1 MFLYDASQ
9 VREADRKAMED
20 LLVPGC
26 ILMENAA
33 RSAAEHIIR
42 FHGKFSRVVI
52 ACGGGNNGGDGLALA
67 RQLLLHEIKPK
78 ILMATNQ
85 DNLAESTAEQLSILR
100 RSGIHTENTEDLSDE
115 AIMQILESA
124 EVLIDGLLGTGAR
137 GAPRG
142 EIERVI
148 SLFNSSRK
156 PVTSLDVPSGVD
168 ASTGEVPGIAT
179 KALSTITFL
188 APKTGLF
195 VMPGRAY
202 SGHIATG
209 HIGVLPSK
217 IIPQETRTFLPD
229 NDWAYSVL
237 PQRDSFTHKGKRGTV
252 LVFGGSRLYTGA
264 PLLAARGALRAGAG
278 IVVLVSPEN
287 AFFNPADYLPEAI
300 LCKAPSRDGFLL
312 PEAYDCAM
320 EQWGQKASAI
330 VAGPGIGKSDAT
342 CGLVKRIWES
352 AILPTCIDAD
362 ALRCLADMG
371 EALGK
376 RANAILTP
384 HEGEAAALAG
394 KTPFEVA
401 SQRLQTAEILANRW
415 GTVILKGAGT
425 IIDSGSRRAVIGAD
439 HPCLS
444 VPGSGDVLSG
454 VIGAMLASGLDT
466 FDAAVLAAFVHS
478 KTGTLLGEEK
488 GLDGLMATEI
498 ADGIPQCLKDVRN
511 SGGNQPFRKIQ

>member
-1 MFLYDASQ
+1 
-9 VREADRKAMED
+9 MED
-20 LLVPGC
+20 LLIPGC
-26 ILMENAA
+26 VLMENAA

-42 FHGKFSRVVI
+42 FHGTFSSVAI

-67 RQLLLHEIKPK
+67 RQFLLHGRKPK
-78 ILMATNQ
+78 ILMAAYQ
-85 DNLAESTAEQLSILR
+85 DNLTESTAQQLSILHR
-100 RSGIHTENTEDLSDE
+100 LGIQEENTGDLSDE

-124 EVLIDGLLGTGAR
+124 EVLVDGLLGTGTR

-156 PVTSLDVPSGVD
+156 PVTALDVPSGVE
-168 ASTGEVPGIAT
+168 ASTGEVPGIAIR
-179 KALSTITFL
+179 ALSTVTFL

-202 SGHIATG
+202 SGHIDIG
-209 HIGVLPSK
+209 HIGVSPSR
-217 IIPQETRTFLPD
+217 ILPQETRTFLPGD
-229 NDWAYSVL
+229 EWASSVL
-237 PQRDSFTHKGKRGTV
+237 PQRDSFTHKGRRGAV

-287 AFFNPADYLPEAI
+287 TFPNPADYLPEAI
-300 LCKAPSRDGFLL
+300 LCRAPSRDGFLL

-320 EQWGQKASAI
+320 EQWGNKASAI
-330 VAGPGIGKSDAT
+330 VAGPGIAKSKAT

-352 AILPTCIDAD
+352 ATLPTCIDAD

-371 EALGK
+371 ETLHK
-376 RANAILTP
+376 RKNAILTP
-384 HEGEAAALAG
+384 HEGEAAGLVG
-394 KTPFEVA
+394 KTPAEVA
-401 SQRLQTAEILANRW
+401 SQRLHTAEILANRW
-415 GTVILKGAGT
+415 GTVVLKGAGT
-425 IIDSGSRRAVIGAD
+425 IIDSGTTRAVIGVD

-454 VIGAMLASGLDT
+454 VIGAMLASGIDT
-466 FDAAVLAAFVHS
+466 FNAAALAAFLHS
-478 KTGTLLGEEK
+478 KTGAVLGDEK
-488 GLDGLMATEI
+488 GSDGLLATEI
-498 ADGIPQCLKDVRN
+498 ADGIPKCLKDLRDSYRN
-511 SGGNQPFRKIQ
+511 HPFRETQ

>member
-1 MFLYDASQ
+1 MFLYDASR
-9 VREADRKAMED
+9 VREADRKAVGD
-20 LLVPGC
+20 LLIPGC

-42 FHGKFSRVVI
+42 FHGEFSRVVI

-67 RQLLLHEIKPK
+67 RQLLLHDVKPK
-78 ILMATNQ
+78 ILMAANQ

-100 RSGIHTENTEDLSDE
+100 RSGIHAENTEDLSDK
-115 AIMQILESA
+115 AITQILASA
-124 EVLIDGLLGTGAR
+124 EVLVDGLLGTGAR

-142 EIERVI
+142 QIERVI
-148 SLFNSSRK
+148 SLFNSSGK
-156 PVTSLDVPSGVD
+156 PVTALDVPSGVD
-168 ASTGEVPGIAT
+168 ASTGEVPGIAAR
-179 KALSTITFL
+179 ALSTVTFL

-202 SGHIATG
+202 SGHIETG
-209 HIGVLPSK
+209 HIGVSPSK
-217 IIPQETRTFLPD
+217 ILPRETDTFLPGG
-229 NDWAYSVL
+229 DWASSIL
-237 PQRDSFTHKGKRGTV
+237 PQRDSFTHKGRRGAV

-287 AFFNPADYLPEAI
+287 AFFNPTDYLPEAI
-300 LCKAPSRDGFLL
+300 HCRAPSQDGFLL
-312 PEAYDCAM
+312 PEAYDSAM

-330 VAGPGIGKSDAT
+330 VAGPGIAKSEAT
-342 CGLVKRIWES
+342 CGLVKRIWQS
-352 AILPTCIDAD
+352 TTLPTCIDAD

-376 RANAILTP
+376 RTNAILTP

-394 KTPFEVA
+394 KIPSEVA
-401 SQRLQTAEILANRW
+401 SQRLHTAETLANRW

-425 IIDSGSRRAVIGAD
+425 IIVSGSRRAVIGED

-454 VIGAMLASGLDT
+454 VIGAMLASGIDT

-478 KTGTLLGEEK
+478 KTGAVLGEKK
-488 GLDGLMATEI
+488 GLDGLLATEI
-498 ADGIPQCLKDVRN
+498 ADGIPECLKGLRN
-511 SGGNQPFRKIQ
+511 SCGNHPFRKVQ